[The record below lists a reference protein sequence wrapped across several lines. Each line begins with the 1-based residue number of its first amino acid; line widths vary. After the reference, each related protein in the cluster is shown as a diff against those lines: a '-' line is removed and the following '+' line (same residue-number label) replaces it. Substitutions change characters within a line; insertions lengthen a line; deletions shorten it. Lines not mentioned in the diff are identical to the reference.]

1 MSIPNITIR
10 RRPLSIF
17 DHLILVVV
25 AALPMAA
32 FHHAAGSGSRFA
44 PQAIGLAAVML
55 AVGYFL
61 WWLPRISARG
71 GVLSALALPAFIAA
85 DGGLS
90 LPGLRLLLRRPGR
103 DRHGR
108 RGAVDRAHLNHTT
121 RRCSVNMH
129 AVERISLTLVGWV
142 SGAVTHQSTATVVG
156 LCSANSTFYW
166 DGLLGRRA
174 RPRLGS
180 PAGLGFSLGLGGS
193 AWRTAH
199 WGWMPARE

>member
-71 GVLSALALPAFIAA
+71 GVLSALALPAFIALTVVYLYLA
-85 DGGLS
+85 FVCYFTDPHATALVVVAQLIALIS
-90 LPGLRLLLRRPGR
+90 ITL
-103 DRHGR
+103 
-108 RGAVDRAHLNHTT
+108 RGA
-121 RRCSVNMH
+121 
-129 AVERISLTLVGWV
+129 TL
-142 SGAVTHQSTATVVG
+142 
-156 LCSANSTFYW
+156 
-166 DGLLGRRA
+166 
-174 RPRLGS
+174 
-180 PAGLGFSLGLGGS
+180 
-193 AWRTAH
+193 
-199 WGWMPARE
+199 